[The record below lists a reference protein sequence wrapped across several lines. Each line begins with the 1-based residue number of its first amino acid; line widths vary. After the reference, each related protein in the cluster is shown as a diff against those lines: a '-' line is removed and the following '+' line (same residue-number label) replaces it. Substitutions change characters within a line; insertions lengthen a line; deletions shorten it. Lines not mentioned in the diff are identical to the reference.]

1 MRTRML
7 TAWAFVT
14 MAAFGAAAA
23 CGDEGAAPGPGA
35 DAAVDAPLDV
45 TNTPDVGVSETSTN
59 DASDAA
65 VPDTSV
71 DATGDAQDS
80 AADAGDV
87 PIQATGDAGSSGKK
101 RIFVTSTTT
110 NGAFGGLLAAN
121 ATCAARASAAGLGG
135 AWKAWLSDDFG
146 NAVTRIVDVSPWYL
160 VDRTTLVFST
170 KSQMINGNPTAP
182 LNQTENGAAATV
194 DYWTGTDS
202 NGTKQT
208 AAGYCQNWLTADG
221 GVFGCTGQHGST
233 TGSGWT
239 NGNGN
244 YCNGTFALLCV
255 EQ

>member
-1 MRTRML
+1 MRTRTM
-7 TAWAFVT
+7 TALALVT
-14 MAAFGAAAA
+14 MAAFGAVAA
-23 CGDEGAAPGPGA
+23 CAGDDGAAPGA
-35 DAAVDAPLDV
+35 DAAVDAPLDGA
-45 TNTPDVGVSETSTN
+45 NTPDVGVSETSNN

-71 DATGDAQDS
+71 DAQDS

-110 NGAFGGLLAAN
+110 NGAFGGLLTAN

-135 AWKAWLSDDFG
+135 SWKAWLSDDFG

-194 DYWTGTDS
+194 DFWTGTDS

-208 AAGYCQNWLTADG
+208 AAGYCKNWLTADG
-221 GVFGCTGQHGST
+221 GVSGCTGQHGST

-244 YCNGTFALLCV
+244 YCNGSFALLCV